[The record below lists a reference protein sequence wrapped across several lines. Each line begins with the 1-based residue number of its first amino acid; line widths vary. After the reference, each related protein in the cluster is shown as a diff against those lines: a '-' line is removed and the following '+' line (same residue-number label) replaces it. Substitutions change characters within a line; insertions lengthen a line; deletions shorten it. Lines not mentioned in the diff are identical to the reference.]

1 MFKDFLKLFGNVLI
15 MLGIT
20 MASFLLLINLYHYRY
35 VSNTYNV
42 DLDND
47 TYYKNIKSNIGKA
60 EKLMSLDVNK
70 LSGSNYSSAKVV
82 SDSVNKCITVY
93 KDSPLYKSSGVYAF
107 KYYDNYTNM
116 NYLYDDINASC
127 NTLLQYNI
135 KNLTPS
141 SFGSRNG
148 YNDMIYNYDKMFN
161 IVLGNASYV
170 SKKSLN
176 TNSYSYTSDMN
187 KFTIFDELRN
197 DTDFTLKNYEV
208 VSSLILDISTWFDDT
223 YGGDINE

>member
-1 MFKDFLKLFGNVLI
+1 M
-15 MLGIT
+15 
-20 MASFLLLINLYHYRY
+20 
-35 VSNTYNV
+35 
-42 DLDND
+42 
-47 TYYKNIKSNIGKA
+47 
-60 EKLMSLDVNK
+60 
-70 LSGSNYSSAKVV
+70 
-82 SDSVNKCITVY
+82 
-93 KDSPLYKSSGVYAF
+93 
-107 KYYDNYTNM
+107 
-116 NYLYDDINASC
+116 
-127 NTLLQYNI
+127 
-135 KNLTPS
+135 TPS

-197 DTDFTLKNYEV
+197 DTDFTLKNYEF